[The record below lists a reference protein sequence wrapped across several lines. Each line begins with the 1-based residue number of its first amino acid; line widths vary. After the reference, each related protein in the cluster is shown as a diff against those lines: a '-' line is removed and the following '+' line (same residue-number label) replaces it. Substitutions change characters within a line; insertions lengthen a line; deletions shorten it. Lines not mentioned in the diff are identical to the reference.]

1 MPLARGRRS
10 WVGQARH
17 HPSAR
22 VAVRAARHL
31 PRRVGEV
38 EADSGLLGEPDFG
51 FPDHARPAHHLSKT
65 RRSSEGPRL
74 IDRGEVVKDGHVI

>member
-38 EADSGLLGEPDFG
+38 EADSGLLGDPDLG
-51 FPDHARPAHHLSKT
+51 ISEHARLAHRLSKT
-65 RRSSEGPRL
+65 RRSGERPRL
-74 IDRGEVVKDGHVI
+74 IDR